1 MILGTFFAND
11 ILSCFVKRI
20 EQHIFLLLATL
31 ALGLSVLCFV
41 LLERS
46 APGATDE
53 QYVSAVQE
61 RVKQE
66 LQTSDSELDSIV
78 ALLQRKPTPT
88 FADLTIQTQ
97 YPYFV
102 FQNKQLVYWSD
113 YRFVPDYTRLSTIVK
128 PALVDFDKER
138 YIVAHRQLI
147 KGATILDVYSLINIY
162 RYYHSNNTYIQS
174 GYNPDLFSIDPVEV
188 SDKRLNTFQTIY
200 DNSSNFL
207 FSVVPPQVDAYRN
220 HSTPVN
226 TVILATIGIIFL
238 GLYVFQLMIRLK
250 RKRNYEAGF
259 LWLAGYLLLLRA
271 VMLYFGVPFL
281 FIESDL
287 FNPKFY
293 ASSVLVPSLGDL
305 LLNAVVVAAL
315 AFYWVRFYYRS
326 NTYTRLLELPN
337 WLTTLISVGC
347 VVLSYGV
354 FTLCYF
360 ELNNIYEKS
369 QFTLD
374 ITLSIRFSFLKIVCL
389 LVFITI
395 SFIYFLVVHLLASLF
410 LRYNRVNRVGVGLLM
425 ILAGTLI
432 STVPWYIFGWTLQPV
447 FLMNGIYFLLIYV
460 SQLPRTLYS
469 FRYKTSIYLFLAAF
483 ICAVMTAYVVYTQEI
498 KKQLIHEQEFA
509 AQLLAENDEF
519 GEFLMS
525 KAQESIRRDADIG
538 RALQSDTL
546 LVRERIQ
553 HRVKSLHLDK
563 YFDKYDIEVSSF
575 RANGRPLDISPNTV
589 SLASLTV
596 RYRQPTYQTEYPG
609 VYFVNEVGNQFVK
622 QYLCFIAIQP
632 GATAFPARP
641 KLTSAQDT
649 VGYVVLDLRL
659 RNERPKS
666 VYPELLVDTKFTQK
680 PDTQEYSYA
689 FFSGP
694 HLGASSIG
702 QPQPHRL
709 LYSAGSY
716 NYDRRL
722 DLHLLDDPA
731 LFASG
736 VASNGYQHVA
746 QRGQDGRIVVV
757 SSAEYPLRNI
767 FSNFSFLYLL
777 LVLTV
782 IVVILAYAINYG
794 FSQFS
799 INYST
804 RIQILLN
811 VAFFLPLLLVIVI
824 ILSVISANYITN
836 QENAYISNTRNI
848 AANFLTY
855 LDEHLHARK
864 RSKASMEEELSKIA
878 RDADIDINLFDTQ
891 GRLYTSTRPII
902 YEGGY
907 LSKYIN
913 PEAYSHIIEDKENER
928 LLNESLGSKQ
938 YRTAYAGI
946 KSYDGRLLGVLSI
959 PYFYARPEL
968 DRQIIEVIASALSIF
983 TALFLFFLIV
993 SYFASHVLTKP
1004 LRLLTQKIRKTN
1016 LERPNDP
1023 LPWQSDDEIGLLIR
1037 EYNRMLVKLEESK
1050 QALAQTEKQSA
1061 WREMAK
1067 QVAHE
1072 IKNPLTPM
1080 KLTLQHLQ
1088 RTFPSPSE
1096 ATAGA
1101 NDPGRRIILRTF
1113 DSLLDQIDNLSDIAT
1128 SFSEFAKMPLP
1139 KKEEFEVTGVF
1150 NKTADLYADDKR
1162 ITLNRDV
1169 VNGPV
1174 MAMGDRQLIG
1184 RILTNLLINAI
1195 QSVPPGRKPVIDLK
1209 LYTNT
1214 DAVQIEIHD
1223 NGAGIPEAIRNKVFL
1238 PNFSTKRG
1246 GSGLGL
1252 AIAKR
1257 GVEHAGGSIWF
1268 ETTENVGTSF
1278 FVSLPLA
1285 GVPGPLVG
1293 ESVNY

>member
-1 MILGTFFAND
+1 M
-11 ILSCFVKRI
+11 KRI
-20 EQHIFLLLATL
+20 EEHVFLLLAVL
-31 ALGLSVLCFV
+31 ATVLSVVCFFV
-41 LLERS
+41 LEQN

-53 QYVSAVQE
+53 QYVSAVQQ
-61 RVKQE
+61 RVKEE
-66 LQTSDSELDSIV
+66 LLVSTTELDSV
-78 ALLQRKPTPT
+78 AALLKRKQTTT
-88 FADLTIQTQ
+88 FSDLTIATK

-102 FQNKQLVYWSD
+102 FRNRQLVYWSD
-113 YRFVPDYTRLSTIVK
+113 HRFIPDFARLASVTGPK
-128 PALVDFDKER
+128 LVDFDKER
-138 YIVAHRQLI
+138 YIVSHKRVAN
-147 KGATILDVYSLINIY
+147 GAGEVDVFSLINIY
-162 RYYHSNNTYIQS
+162 RYYHSNNTYLQS
-174 GYNPDLFSIDPVEV
+174 GYNPGLFSLDPTAL
-188 SDKRLNTFQTIY
+188 SSQRSNTFQAIY
-200 DNSSNFL
+200 DNSSAFL
-207 FSVVPPQVDAYRN
+207 FSVVPPRVDAYRN

-226 TVILATIGIIFL
+226 TVILGTLAVIFL
-238 GLYVFQLMIRLK
+238 GLYVVQLMVRLNQK
-250 RKRNYEAGF
+250 RKYEQAF
-259 LWLAGYLLLLRA
+259 MWLAAYLLLLRA

-281 FIESDL
+281 FFESDL

-293 ASSVLVPSLGDL
+293 ASSIFVPSLGDL
-305 LLNAVVVAAL
+305 LLNALVVVAL
-315 AFYWVRFYYRS
+315 AFYGVRHYYRMRS
-326 NTYTRLLELPN
+326 YAFLLHVPVWLQRLL
-337 WLTTLISVGC
+337 SVGC
-347 VVLSYGV
+347 VIASYGV
-354 FTLCYF
+354 FTLCYV

-374 ITLSIRFSFLKIVCL
+374 ITLNIRFSFLKIVCL

-395 SFIYFLVVHLLASLF
+395 SFIYFLITHLLASLF
-410 LRYNRVNRVGVGLLM
+410 LRYNRKNVGQGALL
-425 ILAGTLI
+425 ILTGTLI
-432 STVPWYIFGWTLQPV
+432 SAGLWLGIGWPIKIIFL
-447 FLMNGIYFLLIYV
+447 LNGVYFLLIFV
-460 SQLPRTLYS
+460 SEFTKTLYG
-469 FRYKTSIYLFLAAF
+469 FRYKTSIYFFLAAF
-483 ICAVMTAYVVYTQEI
+483 VYAVMTAYVVYNQEV
-498 KKQLIHEQEFA
+498 KKQLVHEQEFA
-509 AQLLAENDEF
+509 MQLLAENDEF

-525 KAQESIRRDADIG
+525 KAQESIQRDADIG
-538 RALQSDTL
+538 RALQTDTL

-553 HRVKSLHLDK
+553 QRVKSLHLDK
-563 YFDKYDIEVSSF
+563 YFDKYDIEVFSF
-575 RANGRPLDISPNTV
+575 RANGRPLDISPNAG
-589 SLASLTV
+589 SLASFTN
-596 RYRQPTYQTEYPG
+596 RYRQPDYQTEYPG
-609 VYFVNEVGNQFVK
+609 VYFVNEVKNKFVK
-622 QYLCFIAIQP
+622 QYLCFIPIRQTGRETLADQ
-632 GATAFPARP
+632 P
-641 KLTSAQDT
+641 KLAAAKDT
-649 VGYVVLDLRL
+649 LGYVVLDLRL

-666 VYPELLVDTKFTQK
+666 VYPELLVDTKFTQT
-680 PDTQEYSYA
+680 PDVQAYSYA
-689 FFSGP
+689 FFGGP
-694 HLGASSIG
+694 TAGVHSLGQAS
-702 QPQPHRL
+702 QHPL
-709 LYSAGSY
+709 LYTTGSY
-716 NYDRRL
+716 NYDRKFNL
-722 DLHLLDDPA
+722 ALLDKAA
-731 LFASG
+731 LFESG
-736 VASNGYQHVA
+736 LSSNGYQHVA

-757 SSAEYPLRNI
+757 SSAEYPFRNI

-782 IVVILAYAINYG
+782 IVVILGYAINYR

-811 VAFFLPLLLVIVI
+811 VAFFLPLLFVIVI
-824 ILSVISANYITN
+824 IVNVISSNYIAN
-836 QENAYISNTRNI
+836 QESTYISNTRNI

-855 LDEHLHARK
+855 LDEHLHAQK

-891 GRLYTSTRPII
+891 GRLYTSTRPLI
-902 YEGGY
+902 YESGY

-913 PEAYSHIIEDKENER
+913 PEAYIHIIEDKENER
-928 LLNESLGSKQ
+928 LLNESLGTKQ

-983 TALFLFFLIV
+983 TALFLFFLIL
-993 SYFASHVLTKP
+993 SYFASHVLTEP

-1023 LPWQSDDEIGLLIR
+1023 VHWQSDDEIGLLIR

-1088 RTFPSPSE
+1088 RTFPNSKE
-1096 ATAGA
+1096 GA
-1101 NDPGRRIILRTF
+1101 EGAPDPARRIILRTF

-1139 KKEEFEVTGVF
+1139 KRETFEVTGVF

-1162 ITLNRDV
+1162 ISLRREIS
-1169 VNGPV
+1169 NGPI
-1174 MAMGDRQLIG
+1174 MAIGDRQLIG

-1195 QSVPPGRKPVIDLK
+1195 QSVPPGRKPEIDLK

-1223 NGAGIPEAIRNKVFL
+1223 NGAGIPEAIRTKVFL

-1257 GVEHAGGSIWF
+1257 GVEHAGGTIWF
-1268 ETTENVGTSF
+1268 ETTDNVGTSF
-1278 FVSLPLA
+1278 FVTLPLA
-1285 GVPGPLVG
+1285 GVLGPLLD
-1293 ESVNY
+1293 EAVNY